1 MREKSIENKLCKV
14 VKNRGGMCLKF
25 VSPSFNGVPDR
36 IVLMPGGVMAFV
48 ETKATGETMRKLQK
62 RRKKQL
68 EALGFKVYCL
78 NDEMKVEEIINEIQT
93 V

>member
-1 MREKSIENKLCKV
+1 MREKSIENKLCKA
-14 VKNRGGMCLKF
+14 VKNRGGM
-25 VSPSFNGVPDR
+25 
-36 IVLMPGGVMAFV
+36 LMPGGVMAFV

-78 NDEMKVEEIINEIQT
+78 NDEMKVEEIINGIQT

>member
-1 MREKSIENKLCKV
+1 MDEKTIESKLKKAV
-14 VKNRGGMCLKF
+14 VSRGGLCVKF
-25 VSPSFNGVPDR
+25 VSPSFAGVPDR